1 VLDNYTIQF
10 LIQKYSP
17 GTVYGILTNP
27 IYNTPYP
34 VWKWAIDALK
44 TMNVTQAAFFGQN
57 NITKFVAPYYGL
69 GPYYMTSM
77 TTSLVMTI
85 NVEPQNLLK
94 AWYEAYPFGTWNYYP
109 EIENWFTETPVLTL
123 IKGYKANWIW
133 ASSSSAMAASINS
146 TSGWSMYYLPTFWI
160 YGILV
165 NPYYYPWN
173 IPAVR
178 RAVFCYA
185 VNRTAALDS
194 YNPIGITDDYLA
206 PVSSIM
212 IDTFPES
219 IKSILFKCPYDP
231 AKAAQILRVWAST

>member
-1 VLDNYTIQF
+1 MGRNIKDQKRNSDLDMEENKVLEQIVIIVDQNIDNHI
-10 LIQKYSP
+10 
-17 GTVYGILTNP
+17 
-27 IYNTPYP
+27 
-34 VWKWAIDALK
+34 
-44 TMNVTQAAFFGQN
+44 
-57 NITKFVAPYYGL
+57 
-69 GPYYMTSM
+69 
-77 TTSLVMTI
+77 
-85 NVEPQNLLK
+85 
-94 AWYEAYPFGTWNYYP
+94 
-109 EIENWFTETPVLTL
+109 
-123 IKGYKANWIW
+123 
-133 ASSSSAMAASINS
+133 SSAMAATINS
-146 TSGWSMYYLPTFWI
+146 TPGWSMYYLPTFWI

-219 IKSILFKCPYDP
+219 IRSILFKCPYDP
-231 AKAAQILRVWAST
+231 AKAAQILKSMGFYMKGGQWYTPNGTPLTLGNVYGPSGITNWIQMATTALTYLGKFGITGQLIAQDPGVFYRNHISWS